1 MGDSSATAMKSV
13 SARLALCALLAAMM
27 LRALVPAGWMPAS
40 DPSSSGT
47 YIVICTS
54 SGIKTIQVDGDGVPV
69 EHDGESASIPDSCA
83 FGNTVAFGLAAAL
96 PATAAIASVEAA
108 SAEAPQ
114 RLDGTSA
121 GFRRVRDPPVP
132 A

>member
-1 MGDSSATAMKSV
+1 MGDSSAVTMKSV
-13 SARLALCALLAAMM
+13 SARLALYALLAAMM

-40 DPSSSGT
+40 DPLSGGA

-54 SGIKTIQVDGDGVPV
+54 SGMKTIQVDGNGVPV
-69 EHDGESASIPDSCA
+69 EHNDESAATPDHCA
-83 FGNTVAFGLAAAL
+83 FGNTVAFGLAAAP
-96 PATAAIASVEAA
+96 PAAAAIASVDAA
-108 SAEAPQ
+108 PADALQ

>member
-1 MGDSSATAMKSV
+1 MGDSSAAAMKSV
-13 SARLALCALLAAMM
+13 SARLAFCALLAAMT

-40 DPSSSGT
+40 DPSSGGA

-54 SGIKTIQVDGDGVPV
+54 SGMKTIHVDGNGVPV
-69 EHDGESASIPDSCA
+69 EHDGESTSTPDGCA

-96 PATAAIASVEAA
+96 PAAAALASVDAA
-108 SAEAPQ
+108 PAEALQ

>member
-1 MGDSSATAMKSV
+1 MKSV
-13 SARLALCALLAAMM
+13 STRLAFCALLAAMM
-27 LRALVPAGWMPAS
+27 LRALVPAGWMPAN
-40 DPSSSGT
+40 DPSSGGA

-54 SGIKTIQVDGDGVPV
+54 SGMKTIHVDGDGMPV
-69 EHDGESASIPDSCA
+69 EHDESAFAPDGCA

-96 PATAAIASVEAA
+96 PAAAVLASVEAA
-108 SAEAPQ
+108 STEALQ

>member
-13 SARLALCALLAAMM
+13 RARLALCALLAAMM

-40 DPSSSGT
+40 DPSSGDAF
-47 YIVICTS
+47 IVICTS
-54 SGIKTIQVDGDGVPV
+54 SGMKMVDVDGNGVPV
-69 EHDGESASIPDSCA
+69 EQDKSISAPDGCA
-83 FGNTVAFGLAAAL
+83 FGSTVAFGLAVAPPVASL
-96 PATAAIASVEAA
+96 LASVEAA
-108 SAEAPQ
+108 PFETLH

-132 A
+132 V